1 VYLEERRQA
10 IRELVQAE
18 GRATVADL
26 SERFGVSEVTIR
38 VDLQALADQGLL
50 IRTHGGAIPVGYG
63 LQELSL
69 VKRRQQQV
77 SQKARIARAGADL
90 VRDGEAV
97 FLDSSSTTLAM
108 VDAIKPRRDLTVVTN
123 SLVVAQELLGLP
135 NLTVVMPGGTLHHD
149 TVSLIDADGLALL
162 EGYNIAKG
170 FFGAHGLTLEDG
182 LTDVSEA
189 EAHVKQSLVRMCRQ
203 VICVLDSTKWGR
215 AGVAS
220 FAEIA
225 DANTVITDDA
235 APADLVKAVRA
246 LGVDV
251 VCV

>member
-10 IRELVQAE
+10 IRELIQAE
-18 GRATVADL
+18 GRATVTDL
-26 SERFGVSEVTIR
+26 SQRFGVSEVTIR

-77 SQKARIARAGADL
+77 AEKARIAQAAAQL
-90 VRDGEAV
+90 VSDGEAV

-108 VDAIKPRRDLTVVTN
+108 LDMIRQRRDLTVVTN

-189 EAHVKQSLVRMCRQ
+189 EAHVKRALVRMCRQ
-203 VICVLDSTKWGR
+203 VVCVLDATKWGR
-215 AGVAS
+215 AGIAS
-220 FAEIA
+220 FADIA
-225 DANTVITDDA
+225 DTHTVITDDA
-235 APADLVKAVRA
+235 APPKLVKAVRA

-251 VCV
+251 ICV